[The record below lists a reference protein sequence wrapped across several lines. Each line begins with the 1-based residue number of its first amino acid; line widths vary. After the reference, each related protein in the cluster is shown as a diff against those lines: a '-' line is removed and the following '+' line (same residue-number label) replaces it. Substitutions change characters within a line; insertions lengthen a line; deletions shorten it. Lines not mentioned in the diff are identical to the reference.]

1 LSSPAQVAQALP
13 PATRLRPRILLL
25 AGILVAEALVA
36 SMFLDGDQLNQ
47 QRGWLTYLLSRWA
60 AWALRFS
67 LLFAVLFGASFIV
80 KPGNQESSPPAV
92 GPLPGSRAW
101 LAHVAFLSCFAG
113 ISYALYG
120 AAAIVPY
127 PNFMAALCGAC
138 AAAVAVSAALAVV
151 PVHTWIALL
160 VRTRTRLAGS
170 AAAAALA
177 CVLGAMSGQL
187 WEPARWAT
195 FRLVELVLHPIVPS
209 LIVQPERF
217 RIATGVFGV
226 IIAPECSGL
235 EGIGLLLIFGVMWSL
250 AYWREIGIARCL
262 LLLGGGLATLYFLNV
277 LRIATLIL
285 IGHHGAANVA
295 KAGFHSQAGWIAF
308 SSVAVGLT
316 FVARHLAE
324 RPLRRATGAEVA
336 MHNPAAPLLV
346 PFLAAVAAAM
356 IAGAAS
362 AGFEWLYGLRVLA
375 AAMAIWHYRQDL
387 RSLRWTSPG
396 AHAFVTGI
404 MAFGVWMALEAAI
417 VGPIRFHQAVAP
429 DLAAAPALNRVAWL
443 TVRVIGGIVAVPL
456 IEELAFRAY
465 LLRRLQ
471 ASDFEQ
477 VPLRRFHP
485 WAVLGSSVVFG
496 ALHGE
501 RWLAATLSGGL
512 YAWAATRRG
521 AISDAVFA
529 HALTNAFIAVLVL
542 FAGTWN
548 LW

>member
-1 LSSPAQVAQALP
+1 LP
-13 PATRLRPRILLL
+13 PSLGLRPRILLL
-25 AGILVAEALVA
+25 AGVLVAEALVA
-36 SMFLDGDQLNQ
+36 SVFLDGDQLMQ
-47 QRGWLTYLLSRWA
+47 QSGWLTHLLNRWA
-60 AWALRFS
+60 AWALRFA
-67 LLFAVLFGASFIV
+67 LLFAALFGASFIV
-80 KPGNQESSPPAV
+80 NPGNEESTQAAV
-92 GPLPGSRAW
+92 ATFHSSRAW
-101 LAHVAFLSCFAG
+101 LAHAGFLACFAVA
-113 ISYALYG
+113 SYSLYG
-120 AAAIVPY
+120 ADTVLAY
-127 PNFMAALCGAC
+127 PNVVTALWGAC
-138 AAAVAVSAALAVV
+138 TAAVAMSAALAVL
-151 PVHTWIALL
+151 PVHRWIGLL
-160 VRTRTRLAGS
+160 VRTRARLAGS
-170 AAAAALA
+170 AAAAAVA
-177 CVLGAMSGQL
+177 CALGAISGQL

-195 FRLVELVLHPIVPS
+195 FRLVELVLHPILPS

-226 IIAPECSGL
+226 IISPECSGL

-250 AYWREIGIARCL
+250 AYWRDIGIARCL
-262 LLLGGGLATLYFLNV
+262 LLLGGGLVALYFLNV

-285 IGHHGAANVA
+285 IGHYGAANIA

-308 SSVAVGLT
+308 SSVALGLT

-324 RPLRRATGAEVA
+324 RPLRRAAGAQIA

-375 AAMAIWHYRQDL
+375 AAMAIWYYRQDL
-387 RSLRWTSPG
+387 RSLRWTAPS
-396 AHAFVTGI
+396 AYAVVTGI
-404 MAFGVWMALEAAI
+404 LVFGVWMVLEAVI
-417 VGPIRFHQAVAP
+417 VGRIQFHQALAP
-429 DLAAAPALNRVAWL
+429 ELAAAPALNRVTWL
-443 TVRVIGGIVAVPL
+443 TVRVIGGVVAVPL

-477 VPLRRFHP
+477 VPLQRFHP
-485 WAVLGSSVVFG
+485 WAVFGSSVVFG

-501 RWLAATLSGGL
+501 RWLAATLAGGL
-512 YAWAATRRG
+512 YAWVATRRG

-529 HALTNAFIAVLVL
+529 HALTNALIAALVL